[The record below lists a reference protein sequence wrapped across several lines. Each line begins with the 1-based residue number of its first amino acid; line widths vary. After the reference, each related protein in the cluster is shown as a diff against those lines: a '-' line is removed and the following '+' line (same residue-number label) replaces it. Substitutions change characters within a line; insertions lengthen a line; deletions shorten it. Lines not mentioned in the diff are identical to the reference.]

1 MATKGF
7 SEDDDTPVPIS
18 VAVRIKP
25 ATSQGSQA
33 CVHQSGNEVTV
44 VQLQNTASAV
54 PLPHEQVI
62 QHTVMFFS
70 VFGLKPM
77 ANFGRTQGGFCA

>member
-1 MATKGF
+1 MASKGL

-44 VQLQNTASAV
+44 VQLQSTASAV

-62 QHTVMFFS
+62 DMQ
-70 VFGLKPM
+70 
-77 ANFGRTQGGFCA
+77 